1 MAEGSVPSLQ
11 DELGLRMKEQLLRLA
26 KKRGVSVTLPTSKP
40 GQVCVQPAVFSSD
53 TCEATCIA
61 IIPARATPQDELRIM
76 ARKIAYV
83 IARSEN
89 VKRGIQESLEA
100 EDEAEA
106 EAEEMLVHLQAIAVR
121 RSGRS

>member
-1 MAEGSVPSLQ
+1 MTEGSVPSVQ

-40 GQVCVQPAVFSSD
+40 GQVCVRPAVFSSD
-53 TCEATCIA
+53 TGDAICIA
-61 IIPARATPQDELRIM
+61 LIPASAAPLEELRIM

-106 EAEEMLVHLQAIAVR
+106 EAEEMLAHLQAVAIR

>member
-40 GQVCVQPAVFSSD
+40 GQVCARPAVFSSD

-61 IIPARATPQDELRIM
+61 LIPAKATPEEELRIM

-83 IARSEN
+83 IARSDN
-89 VKRGIQESLEA
+89 TKRGIQESLEA

-106 EAEEMLVHLQAIAVR
+106 EAEEMLAHLQAVAIR